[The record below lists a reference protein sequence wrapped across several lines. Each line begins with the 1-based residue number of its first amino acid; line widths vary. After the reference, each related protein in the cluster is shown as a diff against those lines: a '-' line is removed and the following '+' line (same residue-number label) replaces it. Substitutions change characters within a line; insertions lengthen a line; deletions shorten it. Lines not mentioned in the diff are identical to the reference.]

1 MKKRLIIIV
10 CIVILFIENLPEG
23 IITSA
28 IEKSIVGKNEKI
40 CSNYNNKIIN
50 NYDEN
55 IKGESPE
62 ISIQNNEEELG
73 LDKVKFSAYINKT
86 NDLLFSIGF
95 NILEKKFTVEN
106 QLDKNISEE
115 TPEEVMYKIRLY
127 DKEGKEK
134 LAIELN
140 GSDTGNSK
148 KLEPLKNLSYE
159 IGDFVQII
167 PVNKKDVLKI
177 TGNIQGDITKEKEDY
192 LDGIDNYDYIENVR
206 FEIAD
211 DHLNSIYNEAPV
223 ISGLNDIIDSENPN
237 NDIFTG
243 ISVKDDHD
251 GIIDNSKLEVEV
263 IQLQDGILEVRYIA
277 IDSWGRKTIG
287 SRRIFPKSISK
298 LIDEPENQEEQI
310 ISDKEL
316 PTPNNVNI
324 ENASDQLTQNEI
336 IVEGT
341 PYYDTEVRRFRLRF
355 DTIANQIQ
363 IMDED
368 GRQMSNSI
376 NGEYF
381 KFVLYD
387 KDMNKIESSTK
398 FTASSKDLM
407 MASRIKEMIDIGIT
421 SLKVEGRMRSNY
433 YVATVINTYRG
444 IIDDYYNNKLSD
456 EKLEHY
462 IRILDRVANRE
473 ATVQFW
479 DKLPGVNE
487 QYYLGRNEVS
497 NQDFLGIVTDYD
509 EENKIVT
516 ITERN
521 YFKTGD
527 VVEVFGPNI
536 ETFSFI
542 VPDIYDNEGNKVN
555 VGRHPEE
562 ILRFKLDK
570 KVYKDDMIRI
580 KID

>member
-1 MKKRLIIIV
+1 MRKRLIIIV

-134 LAIELN
+134 LEIELN
-140 GSDTGNSK
+140 GSETGNSK

-192 LDGIDNYDYIENVR
+192 FDGIDNYDYIENVR

-298 LIDEPENQEEQI
+298 LIDEPEKQEEQI
-310 ISDKEL
+310 INDKEL

-387 KDMNKIESSTK
+387 KDMNIKSSVTLLGTDKSDTDKLNDIRNYLFEEGDYVGIWHAESQDKLKINGDIRVLSKNSSG
-398 FTASSKDLM
+398 DLV
-407 MASRIKEMIDIGIT
+407 STNEVKHYNEGVPQEDISTRRFRIKNSG
-421 SLKVEGRMRSNY
+421 L
-433 YVATVINTYRG
+433 
-444 IIDDYYNNKLSD
+444 
-456 EKLEHY
+456 
-462 IRILDRVANRE
+462 
-473 ATVQFW
+473 
-479 DKLPGVNE
+479 
-487 QYYLGRNEVS
+487 
-497 NQDFLGIVTDYD
+497 
-509 EENKIVT
+509 
-516 ITERN
+516 
-521 YFKTGD
+521 
-527 VVEVFGPNI
+527 
-536 ETFSFI
+536 
-542 VPDIYDNEGNKVN
+542 
-555 VGRHPEE
+555 
-562 ILRFKLDK
+562 
-570 KVYKDDMIRI
+570 
-580 KID
+580 